1 MRGVEVLEGCGDVGG
16 EGYRVRGVGVK
27 GGCRRGQFRDLD
39 TMVYHIPQP
48 VDHDSMES
56 LKMMDNDP
64 IDLYQCLKAFVRDD
78 ELGEEECWS
87 VSLTT
92 CNSILECHSLYSI
105 LECCSVYHST
115 HNRTLLGTLQ
125 YTVVY

>member
-1 MRGVEVLEGCGDVGG
+1 MEVLERVWRCRG
-16 EGYRVRGVGVK
+16 EGCRVRGVGMK
-27 GGCRRGQFRDLD
+27 GGCRSGQLTDLD
-39 TMVYHIPQP
+39 AMVYHIPQP

-92 CNSILECHSLYSI
+92 CNSILECHSLYCI
-105 LECCSVYHST
+105 LKCCSVYHST
-115 HNRTLLGTLQ
+115 HNRMLLGTLQ